1 MSTTGASAGGDHDG
15 PRQRSGT
22 ASAQNYA
29 MAQVRTP
36 PSPCLSLPPPPRPRR
51 HLPRPWTLPPQHTPP
66 PKRREEGEF
75 CHRHPG
81 SRVCPSYAGCSG
93 PRRRARRRDNCRR
106 WRVRGAGSGTARL
119 NAATSFRA
127 RAGGRAETRRERERE
142 GGGERERERE
152 RQRTSQSGGPSRGT
166 RHTPAPSAPSAPAT
180 RCTPR
185 VLLPSCAAPSA
196 PALLHA
202 HRPSPRG
209 HAIAFGPRRHA
220 TAFDPRPG
228 RRCPAFW
235 PSVCTDCSGRQL
247 RQCG

>member
-36 PSPCLSLPPPPRPRR
+36 PSPCLSLPPPPRPPPPRPRR

-93 PRRRARRRDNCRR
+93 PRRRARRSDNCRR

-142 GGGERERERE
+142 GGGREGEREREAADVAVWRAVAGHE
-152 RQRTSQSGGPSRGT
+152 AHARPVCSVCSCHSV
-166 RHTPAPSAPSAPAT
+166 HAP
-180 RCTPR
+180 C
-185 VLLPSCAAPSA
+185 A
-196 PALLHA
+196 PALVRRPVCSGPLA
-202 HRPSPRG
+202 RPSP
-209 HAIAFGPRRHA
+209 IAPRSRH
-220 TAFDPRPG
+220 RV
-228 RRCPAFW
+228 W
-235 PSVCTDCSGRQL
+235 SSPSRHCV
-247 RQCG
+247 